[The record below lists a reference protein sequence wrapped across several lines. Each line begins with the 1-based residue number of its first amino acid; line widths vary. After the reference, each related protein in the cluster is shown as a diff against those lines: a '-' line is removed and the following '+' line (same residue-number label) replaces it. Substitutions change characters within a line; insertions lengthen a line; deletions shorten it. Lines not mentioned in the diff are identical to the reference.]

1 MRWLVYFEW
10 HKSFYRL
17 AVLVLL
23 ALFTVIDIAKIYSV
37 YQENSYLAMDESWH
51 TTFWNLYDAY
61 AGKMDT
67 DKINSLLA
75 LYCPLEDQTADL
87 TATTA
92 SSIEGTLTGNI
103 WSDKNLLDR
112 YYIRPMQ
119 YCYTYQ
125 NLAARVYLK
134 ANENVNLYTA
144 LNNSYEVSK
153 NERIAALYSGRQI
166 SDFHYTE
173 GWQYY
178 VYYDFSAVLALLLCL
193 YGLSQVFPRERES
206 GMDKLLPVAKNGG
219 RQTVAGKL
227 TASTLFIVCI
237 SLWFSAVDYFSF
249 SVIFNLW
256 DGAALPIYAVKNL
269 AYASVNLTIWQYA
282 AVAALSRAL
291 GIWALSMAVL
301 LVSVFCRHAMIPIA
315 VGAITV
321 TALSLTGA
329 KWNYSSHTWLAVLN
343 PYSLIE
349 GRLLYGRTEFV
360 NFFGVPILSW
370 EAAVSCALLTGLCFA
385 LVIFHFAYRSNWK
398 RGRHS

>member
-1 MRWLVYFEW
+1 MRRLVYFEW

-23 ALFTVIDIAKIYSV
+23 VLFTVIDIAKIYSV

-51 TTFWNLYDAY
+51 TAFWNLYDTY

-67 DKINSLLA
+67 DKINSILA
-75 LYCPLEDQTADL
+75 LYRPLEDQTADL

-92 SSIEGTLTGNI
+92 SGIEGTLTGNI

-237 SLWFSAVDYFSF
+237 SLWFSVVDYFSF

-256 DGAALPIYAVKNL
+256 DGAALPIYAAKNL
-269 AYASVNLTIWQYA
+269 AYASVDLTMWQYA
-282 AVAALSRAL
+282 SVAALSRAL
-291 GIWALSMAVL
+291 GIWAISMAVL

-360 NFFGVPILSW
+360 NFFGVPVLSW
-370 EAAVSCALLTGLCFA
+370 EAAVSCAFLTGLCFA

-398 RGRHS
+398 RGRHP

>member
-1 MRWLVYFEW
+1 
-10 HKSFYRL
+10 
-17 AVLVLL
+17 
-23 ALFTVIDIAKIYSV
+23 
-37 YQENSYLAMDESWH
+37 
-51 TTFWNLYDAY
+51 
-61 AGKMDT
+61 
-67 DKINSLLA
+67 
-75 LYCPLEDQTADL
+75 
-87 TATTA
+87 
-92 SSIEGTLTGNI
+92 
-103 WSDKNLLDR
+103 
-112 YYIRPMQ
+112 MQ

-153 NERIAALYSGRQI
+153 NERIATLYSGRQI

-193 YGLSQVFPRERES
+193 YGLSQVFPREREG

-237 SLWFSAVDYFSF
+237 SLWFSVVDYFSF

-269 AYASVNLTIWQYA
+269 AYASVDLTIWQYA
-282 AVAALSRAL
+282 SVAALSRAL
-291 GIWALSMAVL
+291 GIWAISMAVL

-321 TALSLTGA
+321 MALSLTGA

-360 NFFGVPILSW
+360 NFFGVPVLSW
-370 EAAVSCALLTGLCFA
+370 EVAVSCALLTGLCFA

-398 RGRHS
+398 RGRHP